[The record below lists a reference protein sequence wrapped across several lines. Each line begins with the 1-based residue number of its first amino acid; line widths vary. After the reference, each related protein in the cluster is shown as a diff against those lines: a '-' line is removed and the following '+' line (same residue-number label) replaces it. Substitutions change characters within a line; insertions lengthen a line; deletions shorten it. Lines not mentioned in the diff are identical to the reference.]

1 MIESLLYNQNEV
13 NIMKIQDTSSLGR
26 DYSECEEFINI
37 CTSAFP
43 TAIELPYTE
52 LANYFLDYVS
62 SSKDIM
68 YNSRDLELNAI
79 GMNNTRKLIDNLSS
93 REQQALDSLRSLL
106 SHYDYEKNLSPE
118 VWKSLQQLASVGFAT
133 SKERDVKATNLSKNS
148 DQYMDQ
154 SINAHEQQE
163 VMKNS
168 IAGMQQSLEAIQHL
182 DIDSQ
187 RRIDRVEVTERHME
201 RIDAIP
207 NISSEQKETLK
218 NMLVSYVGMRVES
231 FKAVENFAHKAID
244 DYRQHKIYADDY
256 PYEYDIAIIAL
267 SNLTTSFSKDLYETI
282 HDFNPYVSKERWQA
296 DITAMNMFRDYQ
308 KNGMVDRDLLIQLS
322 MMHDLH
328 PETYTALS
336 RLDYHATKN
345 QNSNLSAMLQDSS
358 TTSYVETS
366 SRSK

>member
-1 MIESLLYNQNEV
+1 
-13 NIMKIQDTSSLGR
+13 MKIQDTSSLGMAYGKYHNER
-26 DYSECEEFINI
+26 EEFINI

-43 TAIELPYTE
+43 TVIELPYTE

-106 SHYDYEKNLSPE
+106 SHYDHEKNLSPE

-207 NISSEQKETLK
+207 NISSEQKDILK
-218 NMLVSYVGMRVES
+218 SMLVSYVGMRVES

-244 DYRQHKIYADDY
+244 AYQQHKIYEDDY

-282 HDFNPYVSKERWQA
+282 NDFNPYISKERWQA

-322 MMHDLH
+322 TMHDLH

-336 RLDYHATKN
+336 RLDYHAAKN
-345 QNSNLSAMLQDSS
+345 KLSAMLQDSS

>member
-1 MIESLLYNQNEV
+1 
-13 NIMKIQDTSSLGR
+13 MKIQDTSSLGR

-52 LANYFLDYVS
+52 LANYFLDYAVS
-62 SSKDIM
+62 SGKISSYRPDLDRQAKDM
-68 YNSRDLELNAI
+68 SELRNSVA
-79 GMNNTRKLIDNLSS
+79 GLST
-93 REQQALDSLRSLL
+93 REQQVLDSLRSLL
-106 SHYDYEKNLSPE
+106 SHCDNEKNLSPD
-118 VWKSLQQLASVGFAT
+118 VWKSLQQLANAGFAT

-187 RRIDRVEVTERHME
+187 RRIDRVEVIERHME

-282 HDFNPYVSKERWQA
+282 HDFNPYVSKKRWQA

-345 QNSNLSAMLQDSS
+345 QNSNLSAMLQDSP